1 MSLPFADD
9 GNATELFRIG
19 EIPVSARTETLL
31 LPVLLYFA
39 WDSVSTAILLTVCV
53 LGLVLVHELGHA
65 LPCARYGLR
74 PRIVLHPFGGYC
86 AHQAAKTRSQ
96 DLRIVAGGPALGL
109 VVGAALWAAGAAS
122 GGQGVLGP
130 GPLLGDLPALAA
142 LLGTWSVS
150 LNLLN
155 LAPILPL
162 DGSSL
167 LTLLLGPRY
176 GYGTARLW
184 VSRLSLGLC
193 ALGVVLAVSGWW
205 DGAPVIL
212 LAWLTWHNWS
222 VYRAAE
228 AR

>member
-9 GNATELFRIG
+9 AQATELFHLG
-19 EIPVSARTETLL
+19 SIPVLARTETLL
-31 LPVLLYFA
+31 LPVLLYLS
-39 WDSVSTAILLTVCV
+39 WDSIPLAILLTVCV

-65 LPCARYGLR
+65 IPCARYNLR

-86 AHQAAKTRSQ
+86 VHQPARTRSQ

-109 VVGAALWAAGAAS
+109 VVGAALWAGGAAM

-142 LLGTWSVS
+142 LLGTWSVM

-162 DGSSL
+162 DGSTL
-167 LTLLLGPRY
+167 LTLALGPRY
-176 GYGTARLW
+176 GWGTARVW
-184 VSRLSLGLC
+184 VGRLSLALC
-193 ALGVVLAVSGWW
+193 VVGVVSAVSGWW
-205 DGAPVIL
+205 ADAPVIL
-212 LAWLTWHNWS
+212 LAWLTWHNWN
-222 VYRAAE
+222 VQRAA
-228 AR
+228 R